1 MAYDFT
7 QFKKKISDTEEWLG
21 KEFASIRTGRAT
33 PTLLDGVKVDS
44 YGSKVPV
51 NQAANVAT
59 EDARTIRITPWDSSM
74 IKVIEKAIEDAEL
87 GVSVV
92 TDEKGLRIIFPEL
105 TVERRSQLGKI
116 AKDKLE
122 QARIAVRGA
131 RDEAQ
136 SEIKKADLPE
146 DDAFRAK
153 EDMQKLV
160 DDANKTFD
168 GLYEKKEKELSV

>member
-7 QFKKKISDTEEWLG
+7 QLKKKISDTEEWLK
-21 KEFASIRTGRAT
+21 KEFASIRTGQAT

-44 YGSKVPV
+44 YGSKMPI
-51 NQAANVAT
+51 NQVANVGT
-59 EDARTIRITPWDSSM
+59 EDARTLRISPWDSSM
-74 IKVIEKAIEDAEL
+74 VKVIERTIEEADL

-92 TDEKGLRIIFPEL
+92 VDDKGLRVVFPEL
-105 TVERRSQLGKI
+105 TAERRVQLGKL

-122 QARIAVRGA
+122 QARITVRGA

-136 SEIKKADLPE
+136 TEIKKADLPE

-153 EDMQKLV
+153 EDMQKLIEG
-160 DDANKTFD
+160 ANKIFD
-168 GLYEKKEKELSV
+168 ELYAKKEKELTQ

>member
-7 QFKKKISDTEEWLG
+7 QLKKKISDTEEWLA
-21 KEFASIRTGRAT
+21 KEFASIRTGQAT

-44 YGSKVPV
+44 YGSKMPI
-51 NQAANVAT
+51 NQVANVGT
-59 EDARTIRITPWDSSM
+59 EDARTIRISPWDSSM
-74 IKVIEKAIEDAEL
+74 VKVIEGAIEDADL

-92 TDEKGLRIIFPEL
+92 VDDKGLRVIFPEL
-105 TVERRSQLGKI
+105 TAERRVQLGKL
-116 AKDKLE
+116 AKDKFE

-131 RDEAQ
+131 RDETQ
-136 SEIKKADLPE
+136 TEIKKADLPE

-160 DDANKTFD
+160 EDANKKFD
-168 GLYEKKEKELSV
+168 ELYARKEKELTA